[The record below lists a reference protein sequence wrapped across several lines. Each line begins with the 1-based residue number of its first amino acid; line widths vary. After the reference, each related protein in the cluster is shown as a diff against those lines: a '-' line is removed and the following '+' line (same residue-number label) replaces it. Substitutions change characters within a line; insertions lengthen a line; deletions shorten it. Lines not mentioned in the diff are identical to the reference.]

1 MLFRSAPRLCLPISV
16 SEYHRQFFF
25 CSFSFGTPR
34 FHSRCLYY
42 TPNDKF
48 YNVFPTIGVIFF
60 RRLAYYFSDDWR
72 NVFPMIGISL
82 LYITKSGQ
90 SRYSRQA
97 FCSCAALCSIPL
109 RSISHAGIRPFSA
122 LRSALTRFR
131 FAPSRTR
138 ASALCVK
145 GESLR
150 NSCKHDSGGSLLLR
164 ALLIAYAI
172 ISRSSTSGRSL

>member
-1 MLFRSAPRLCLPISV
+1 M
-16 SEYHRQFFF
+16 
-25 CSFSFGTPR
+25 
-34 FHSRCLYY
+34 
-42 TPNDKF
+42 
-48 YNVFPTIGVIFF
+48 IGV
-60 RRLAYYFSDDWR
+60 
-72 NVFPMIGISL
+72 SL

-90 SRYSRQA
+90 SRYSRQP

-138 ASALCVK
+138 ASAPSPPYAVRSLDSASLHLARGHPPLPALRSALARFRFAPSRTRASALCVK
-145 GESLR
+145 GEILR